1 MTDPATLAVAGV
13 LAEELGDVT
22 DAMIEAGSRAEN
34 ALLVEIGPNGK
45 RRLRMV
51 SERQRLGVIWTAMLA
66 AKLGGA
72 A

>member
-34 ALLVEIGPNGK
+34 ALLVEIGPGGK

-51 SERQRLGVIWTAMLA
+51 SEAQRLAVIWRVMLA

-72 A
+72 G